1 MGQGAGRSALSHRSE
16 AQLDDA
22 DSRNVPRMPV
32 MGFLGLLTWD
42 SGFPRHEEDA
52 LIPKEQIESAG
63 D

>member
-1 MGQGAGRSALSHRSE
+1 
-16 AQLDDA
+16 
-22 DSRNVPRMPV
+22 

-42 SGFPRHEEDA
+42 SGFPRHDEDA